1 MEEDKV
7 TLADVWIWLNHGFE
21 AAMIDSE
28 LIPDHF
34 RRQYGKDVAR
44 LRRQIA
50 KDQDPPI
57 QPREVDTLSPET
69 TLGEEARR
77 LFVKLKQLRS
87 KLIADH
93 IEKYV

>member
-1 MEEDKV
+1 MESKV
-7 TLADVWIWLNHGFE
+7 ILTDVWMWFNHGFE

-34 RRQYGKDVAR
+34 RRQYGKDVAK

-50 KDQDPPI
+50 SDWDPAFHPCYVDHLPYDTPI
-57 QPREVDTLSPET
+57 EKKAQH
-69 TLGEEARR
+69 
-77 LFVKLKQLRS
+77 LFAKLKQLRT
-87 KLIADH
+87 KLITDH

>member
-1 MEEDKV
+1 MEDEI
-7 TLADVWIWLNHGFE
+7 TIADVWAWLNHGFE

-34 RRQYGKDVAR
+34 RRQYGKGVSR

-50 KDQDPPI
+50 KDMKITSDL
-57 QPREVDTLSPET
+57 VDTLPPRT
-69 TLGEEARR
+69 TIEVEAIC
-77 LFVKLKQLRS
+77 FFNNLKQLRA